1 MKMILKNL
9 TIVLFWGFVIV
20 GCGRKGPLE
29 MPPLPSVEKPAQEAS
44 VVKKEED
51 KPFILDRLI
60 K

>member
-1 MKMILKNL
+1 MKIILKNL
-9 TIVLFWGFVIV
+9 TIILLGSIIIV

-29 MPPLPSVEKPAQEAS
+29 MPSPSVKKSVQGAS
-44 VVKKEED
+44 VAKSEED